1 MIDVIDNEGRG
12 GAAAGG
18 QGYFP
23 KGSSMLREVHEQK
36 AVGLLYGQRALC
48 VGALKPL
55 NYVGTSLHTR
65 GRNAPF
71 QRLSRTGLMFETVFF
86 GSCAEADQVCGAV
99 QRMHERVEGEL
110 PQDAG
115 QAYPAGTPYSA
126 SDPELMLWTVAVI
139 ADSAQWFY
147 EHLVRRLSA
156 GQKEALWQ
164 DYLRFGE
171 LFGMPRDSAPGSYS
185 EFRAWYERQLAGED
199 LHLTAEALYMGRA
212 SAFEIPMPSTHGPAK
227 WVHDIVMLGSLPPRV
242 RSLYGL
248 RYGAREAAICEL
260 ALIAWRSAGRI
271 APPTLKRGSCAREF
285 RMVAATERRR
295 IELGL
300 PTPQLDG

>member
-1 MIDVIDNEGRG
+1 MAVGIDRQAG
-12 GAAAGG
+12 GATPAGG
-18 QGYFP
+18 EGYFP
-23 KGSSMLREVHEQK
+23 KGRSVLREVHEQK

-48 VGALKPL
+48 IGALKPL

-86 GSCAEADQVCGAV
+86 GSCARADQVLNAV
-99 QRMHERVEGEL
+99 RRMHEGVEGRL

-115 QAYPAGTPYSA
+115 HAYPAGTPYSA
-126 SDPELMLWTVAVI
+126 ADPEMMLWTVAVI

-147 EHLVRRLSA
+147 EHLVRALR
-156 GQKEALWQ
+156 QEEKETLWQ
-164 DYLRFGE
+164 EYLRFGE
-171 LFGMPRDSAPGSYS
+171 LFGMPRDSAPATYA

-199 LHLTAEALYMGRA
+199 LHLTEEALYMGRA
-212 SAFEIPMPSTHGPAK
+212 SAFEIPMPTTRRPAK

-242 RSLYGL
+242 RDLYGL
-248 RYGAREAAICEL
+248 RYGARDAAICGWAL
-260 ALIAWRSAGRI
+260 AAWRGAGRLL
-271 APPTLKRGSCAREF
+271 PSPLMQGSCAREF

-300 PTPQLDG
+300 PTPQLER

>member
-1 MIDVIDNEGRG
+1 MAAGIDMRAR
-12 GAAAGG
+12 GAAPAGG

-23 KGSSMLREVHEQK
+23 KGRSVLREVHEQK

-48 VGALKPL
+48 IGALKPL

-65 GRNAPF
+65 GRDAPF
-71 QRLSRTGLMFETVFF
+71 QRLSRTGMMFETVFF
-86 GSCAEADQVCGAV
+86 GSCAQADQVLGAV
-99 QRMHERVEGEL
+99 RRMHERVEGTL

-115 QAYPAGTPYSA
+115 HAYPAGTRYSA

-139 ADSAQWFY
+139 ADSAQWFF
-147 EHLVRRLSA
+147 ERLVRALRPEE
-156 GQKEALWQ
+156 KRTLWQ
-164 DYLRFGE
+164 EYLRFGE
-171 LFGMPRDSAPGSYS
+171 LFGMPRDGAPATYA
-185 EFRAWYERQLAGED
+185 EFRAWYERQLAGDD

-212 SAFEIPMPSTHGPAK
+212 SAFEIPMPATRMPAK

-242 RSLYGL
+242 RDLYGL
-248 RYGAREAAICEL
+248 RYGAREAALCACAL
-260 ALIAWRSAGRI
+260 AAWRGAGRL
-271 APPTLKRGSCAREF
+271 APAALARGSCAREF

-300 PTPQLDG
+300 PTPQLQR